1 MKQKNI
7 FHNFWN
13 AIIWQKKWKISDT
26 TFNNQIHNSLQM
38 PNAIVIFPVF
48 KKLLEKKLRE
58 EAFKTLKYL
67 ILKFQFWE
75 IQREKWAV
83 GWMQLQP
90 WINKL
95 ILSFFERKSSWTS
108 ISDVYFKLQ
117 MQWCIISLTAILK
130 MWSIFYFLLISW
142 LIINTDLI
150 KFR

>member
-38 PNAIVIFPVF
+38 PHAIVIFPVF
-48 KKLLEKKLRE
+48 KKLLEKKLQE
-58 EAFKTLKYL
+58 EAFKSLKYL

-83 GWMQLQP
+83 GWMQLQH

-95 ILSFFERKSSWTS
+95 ILPFFERKSSWTS
-108 ISDVYFKLQ
+108 IFDVYFKLQ

-142 LIINTDLI
+142 LIINTDII